1 VAPGSSGRAV
11 DHSSSRSS
19 SSKAASSAST
29 QTLAA
34 SSAPAPAP
42 ASAISAGANAGSEK
56 GFLGLPTGKSAAVPI
71 PKHKMTSDES
81 HQKLE
86 GYFSGVS
93 LNFVQFPPSFALLL
107 CSLPPAFCW
116 WHESRVWRECGLAHA
131 LSRVQGLGWLR
142 EVLGTLKVVQNR
154 SLKLA
159 MTMR

>member
-1 VAPGSSGRAV
+1 MSKLSAAESSSSHRKHEDKAESVAPGST
-11 DHSSSRSS
+11 
-19 SSKAASSAST
+19 SKAASSAST

-42 ASAISAGANAGSEK
+42 ASVISAGANAGSER

-93 LNFVQFPPSFALLL
+93 LYFVQFPPSFALSI

-116 WHESRVWRECGLAHA
+116 WHESRV
-131 LSRVQGLGWLR
+131 
-142 EVLGTLKVVQNR
+142 
-154 SLKLA
+154 
-159 MTMR
+159 